1 MRRRRTLLLAAALA
15 AVVLTADVDAL
26 AVAEPPPGQ
35 TPAPVQVSYANTD
48 IGGSPLPP
56 AEQIRQAQARL
67 RDHPQG
73 DALNHLGEDGK
84 HPVITDARSPR
95 LQDNARVNAYTPVT
109 WDECRA
115 QTYDNQEHAYW
126 YRDKFNF
133 CRIQKLTVI
142 YHELRNGT
150 LVEVGYTRATLGIK
164 ATAVDGQNTV
174 NFDVALTDFTD
185 EGTTYKEW
193 PLSIQLVCDNADPS
207 RTSTCTEPGGPAV
220 YRKSIAQWE
229 ADAGT
234 DQHFT
239 KTMATTATPAS
250 IYQAEMR
257 GFFSAGL
264 YIVLESPET
273 GPDTTSTLS
282 VLMRCDSA
290 TYVGGSKC
298 VAPNATS
305 VMRFSATDPTLSE
318 SAQFIRDAQTDITR
332 TKPGVA
338 GKRVPGV
345 LGSGTALHRL
355 YSAYDF
361 NKDIK
366 ASRRRVPK
374 TCRLYYGPKYTVGPN
389 GQARQCDE
397 YPFATTYENSARVNT
412 STVFDYAVRA
422 IAKEHN
428 ETAGR
433 LYGAWLGYDRILD
446 GDPFYVEIV
455 P

>member
-1 MRRRRTLLLAAALA
+1 MHRSRTLILAAALA
-15 AVVLTADVDAL
+15 AVVLATDLSAL
-26 AVAEPPPGQ
+26 AAAEPLHGQ
-35 TPAPVQVSYANTD
+35 PPAPDQTSYAHTD
-48 IGGSPLPP
+48 IGNSALSPD
-56 AEQIRQAQARL
+56 EQVRIAQARL
-67 RDHPQG
+67 EDHPHG

-95 LQDNARVNAYTPVT
+95 LQDNAQVNAYTPVT
-109 WDECRA
+109 WEECRA
-115 QTYDNQEHAYW
+115 HTYDNKDHAYW

-133 CRIQKLTVI
+133 CRIQTLGVN
-142 YHELRNGT
+142 YHEIRDGT
-150 LVEVGYTRATLGIK
+150 IVEVGNTAVTLGIK

-174 NFDVALTDFTD
+174 NFDVVLTDFKD

-193 PLSIQLVCDNADPS
+193 PLSFQLPCVNADPA
-207 RTSTCTEPGGPAV
+207 RTSTCTEPGGSVV
-220 YRKSIAQWE
+220 YRKPIGQWE
-229 ADAGT
+229 AEAGT
-234 DQHFT
+234 EYRFT
-239 KTMATTATPAS
+239 KTMATTAVPAGT
-250 IYQAEMR
+250 YQAEMR
-257 GFFSAGL
+257 GFFSANV
-264 YIVLESPET
+264 YMVLESPILGPET
-273 GPDTTSTLS
+273 SSTLS

-290 TYVGGSKC
+290 TYAGGSKC
-298 VAPNATS
+298 VAPDATS

-318 SAQFIRDAQTDITR
+318 SAQFIRDAQTDITL

-361 NKDIK
+361 KKDIK

-397 YPFATTYENSARVNT
+397 YPFATTYENSARVNN

-422 IAKEHN
+422 ISKEHN

-433 LYGAWLGYDRILD
+433 LYGAWLGYDHILD